1 MTGLQRTVL
10 GVLILLCCHV
20 MPAAAQERAGE
31 VLQQMERGDTAP
43 KPLPAPP
50 KLDGLPK
57 KELEKPRVVTPEDNT
72 RLFIKQITVDGRG
85 MLESTEI
92 SAITAPLERKHHALA
107 ALVTVAD
114 RLTTLLRAHGYL
126 SSYAYIPPQELKDG
140 VLTVKIIAGV
150 PGVIT
155 VNGNQSYSSDFI
167 RGHLEKL
174 KGSGPLNEADLMRQL
189 LILNEYDSL
198 QARAALKAGKEPG
211 STDIQ
216 VSVTDK
222 RPFHA
227 ALSYDN
233 FGSHSISR
241 SRLSGHIG
249 AGNLA
254 FNGDLLTLSGMTG
267 LNTIDI
273 DRLSYGRA
281 EYRTAIN
288 HSGTR
293 LGAYYANNLY
303 QAGGNIAGLDLN
315 GRANVAGLYL
325 SHPLI
330 RKAADSLTFKLGFEY
345 KDVSDYL
352 LGGLNSRDKIRTL
365 QTELYHDSADH
376 WGGRNILSAAWVM
389 GLKGVLGGAE
399 GRDSKSSRMNATG
412 DFNRLTFDAARYQSL
427 GGRHQLVLKAGGQ
440 YSPDELFVAEQY
452 FLGGAYSI
460 RGYRPSFRSGDSGY
474 TLGAELHLALTN
486 AAPNTG
492 ELIPPLGSASLYL
505 VPFVDQGGVYRNNPQ
520 PGEAASAD
528 LTSAGAGLRLYWGKV
543 SARLDC
549 AVPQSG
555 GWMIKNAQ
563 TWLQVAVSF

>member
-1 MTGLQRTVL
+1 MTGLQKTVL
-10 GVLILLCCHV
+10 GALILLYCHV

-57 KELEKPRVVTPEDNT
+57 KEVEKPGAVTPQNDT
-72 RLFIKQITVDGRG
+72 LLFIKQITVDGRG
-85 MLESTEI
+85 MIESAEI
-92 SAITAPLERKHHALA
+92 RAITAPLEGKHHALA

-114 RLTTLLRAHGYL
+114 QLTTLLRAHGYL

-140 VLTVKIIAGV
+140 ILTVKIIAGV
-150 PGVIT
+150 PGAIT

-167 RGHLEKL
+167 RGHLDKL
-174 KGSGPLNEADLMRQL
+174 GGGGPLNEAELMRQL

-198 QARAALKAGKEPG
+198 IARAALKAGKEPG

-227 ALSYDN
+227 GLAYDN

-249 AGNLA
+249 VGNLA
-254 FNGDLLTLSGMTG
+254 FDGDMLTLSGMTG
-267 LNTIDI
+267 LNAIDI

-303 QAGGNIAGLDLN
+303 QAGGNIASLDLN

-330 RKAADSLTFKLGFEY
+330 RKAASSLTLKIGFEY
-345 KDVSDYL
+345 KDVSDYM
-352 LGGLNSRDKIRTL
+352 LGTLNSQDKIRAL
-365 QTELYHDSADH
+365 QTELNHDVSDS

-389 GLKGVLGGAE
+389 GIREILGGAD
-399 GRDSKSSRMNATG
+399 GPDPKSSRQNATG
-412 DFNRLTFDAARYQSL
+412 DFNRLTFDAARYQKL
-427 GGRHQLVLKAGGQ
+427 GRQHQLVLKAGGQ

-452 FLGGAYSI
+452 QVGGAYSV
-460 RGYRPSFRSGDSGY
+460 RGYRSAFRSGDSGY
-474 TLGAELHLALTN
+474 TLGAELHLAVTN
-486 AAPNTG
+486 ASPNTG
-492 ELIPPLGSASLYL
+492 ELIPPLGSASFYL
-505 VPFVDQGGVYRNNPQ
+505 VPFVDHGAVFRNNPQ
-520 PGEAASAD
+520 PGEVESAD

-555 GWMIKNAQ
+555 GWMLRNTQ